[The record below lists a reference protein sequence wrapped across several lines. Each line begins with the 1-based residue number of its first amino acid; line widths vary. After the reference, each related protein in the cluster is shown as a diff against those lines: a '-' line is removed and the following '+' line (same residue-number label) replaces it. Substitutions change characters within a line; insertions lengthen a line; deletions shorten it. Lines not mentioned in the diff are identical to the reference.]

1 MFSIIANLHWGNWA
15 PDRILTYNL
24 LIGWQVLQPLC
35 NNQLGKVDF
44 CGGIFAERH
53 DVMQKGPR
61 VRDPWVPDDHFW
73 AEVLC
78 PICVFVC
85 VTHCVIVSF
94 SECGCVWVS
103 VSLGVCVCA
112 CVWSSASRARL
123 ESDAKNLLKNGQP
136 SVYSFYPLWKLLL
149 YLVGLG
155 SCAWVWIPCD
165 ASRQLIFSSFLNN
178 LPRIVCR
185 LDLIERHTILKA
197 EDAKETHFKGDY
209 FGAVLFEWKDNLGLR
224 KLLLL

>member
-1 MFSIIANLHWGNWA
+1 MLPTIGILKWPLEIVGCSPLSFMHSYSDFCTVNSVTSQLGWNKAFTSAVMFFIIANLHWGNWA
-15 PDRILTYNL
+15 PDRILTYDI

-103 VSLGVCVCA
+103 VSLDVCLCVCVCVRVKL
-112 CVWSSASRARL
+112 CV
-123 ESDAKNLLKNGQP
+123 
-136 SVYSFYPLWKLLL
+136 
-149 YLVGLG
+149 
-155 SCAWVWIPCD
+155 
-165 ASRQLIFSSFLNN
+165 
-178 LPRIVCR
+178 
-185 LDLIERHTILKA
+185 
-197 EDAKETHFKGDY
+197 
-209 FGAVLFEWKDNLGLR
+209 
-224 KLLLL
+224 